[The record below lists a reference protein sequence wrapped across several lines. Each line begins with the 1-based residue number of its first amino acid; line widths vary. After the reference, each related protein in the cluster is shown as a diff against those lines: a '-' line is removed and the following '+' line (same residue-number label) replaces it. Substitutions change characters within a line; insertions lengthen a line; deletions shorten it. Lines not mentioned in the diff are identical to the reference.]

1 MDIDK
6 VAERLAGIPYTTP
19 DMGRELYDFVQKEKP
34 ERILEL
40 GFAHGTST
48 CYLAAALDELGRG
61 QIVTMDRRSAADREP
76 NLETLLDELGLARY
90 VTPVYAERSFTWEL
104 HHLIDRYEEPIFD
117 FVFNDGG
124 HHWDVAALS
133 FFLTDRLLR
142 PGGWMLFD
150 DLEWTIAGS
159 PEVRDRP
166 WAKQRPRDER
176 ETAQVGE
183 VFRLLVQRTPEYP
196 VTHTTR
202 EGRWGWARKDPRPLV
217 DPKKTSP

>member
-1 MDIDK
+1 MDFAR
-6 VAERLAGIPYTTP
+6 VAKRLDGIPFTTP
-19 DMGRELYDFVQKEKP
+19 DMGREIYDFVLKEKP

-61 QIVTMDRRSAADREP
+61 HVITMDRTSAADRTP
-76 NLETLLDELGLARY
+76 SLEVLLQELGLSRY

-104 HHLIDRYEEPIFD
+104 RHLIDRHEAPIFD

-159 PEVRDRP
+159 PDVRDKP
-166 WAKQRPRDER
+166 WAQRRPQDER

-183 VFRLLVQRTPEYP
+183 VFRLLVQRSPGYP
-196 VTHTTR
+196 VTHKTR
-202 EGRWGWARKDPRPLV
+202 NGRWGWARKGNV
-217 DPKKTSP
+217 